1 MMALPTSVRTASS
14 APRTSVPRAWNS
26 AVTACVPLSLRAYLS
41 LESVNILP
49 QRDERRI
56 VAGGRPVQDGPDG
69 TGPAPRVCGHRRTH
83 RVRVGVAGERQ
94 HGRDPKPGSVAQHRG
109 RPVAGA
115 PGLVEAAVSLHR

>member
-14 APRTSVPRAWNS
+14 APRTSVPRAWYS

-49 QRDERRI
+49 QPDECRI

-69 TGPAPRVCGHRRTH
+69 TGLAPGVRGQRRAH
-83 RVRVGVAGERQ
+83 RVGVRVAGQREP
-94 HGRDPKPGSVAQHRG
+94 GRDPLPGRIAQHRG
-109 RPVAGA
+109 
-115 PGLVEAAVSLHR
+115 